1 MCGGLSGHEC
11 GLSAVCA
18 AVSTVLLKNAAS
30 VLPLQKGAKI
40 ALIGFAT
47 DGAVVHAG
55 GSGSVVPSFI
65 VTPLSAQHCSLV
77 RLVHHASRLHYLII
91 AACKSKLAVV

>member
-1 MCGGLSGHEC
+1 MCTRLWLMC
-11 GLSAVCA
+11 DVYVA
-18 AVSTVLLKNAAS
+18 AVSTVLLKNEAS

-65 VTPLSAQHCSLV
+65 VTNNTLSSAQSFEWIMPVDCII
-77 RLVHHASRLHYLII
+77 RL
-91 AACKSKLAVV
+91 